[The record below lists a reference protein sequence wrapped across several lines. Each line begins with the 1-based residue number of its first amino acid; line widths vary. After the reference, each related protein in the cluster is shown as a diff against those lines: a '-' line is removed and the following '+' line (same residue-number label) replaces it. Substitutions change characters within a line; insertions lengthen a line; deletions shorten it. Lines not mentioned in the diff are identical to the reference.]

1 MEGIND
7 TINLRL
13 TNNSPF
19 IQNVSILGGDQDP
32 NGSQPTATYQ
42 WNIATE
48 TFSGV
53 TLVNIE
59 VFGTPIYPV
68 PTGTPLLQP
77 SIQGVVDTLNT
88 LGLGLFQ
95 YSGTIIYISSD
106 TTFNRLY
113 LY

>member
-1 MEGIND
+1 MQGIQKN
-7 TINLRL
+7 INLRI

-19 IQNVSILGGDQDP
+19 TQSVSILGGDQDP
-32 NGSQPTATYQ
+32 NGTQPTATYQ
-42 WNIATE
+42 WNIASE
-48 TFSGV
+48 TYIGV

-59 VFGTPIYPV
+59 VNGTPIFPV

-77 SIQGVVDTLNT
+77 SIQGVVATLNT
-88 LGLGLFQ
+88 LGLGVFQ
-95 YSGTIIYISSD
+95 YSGTIVYISSN